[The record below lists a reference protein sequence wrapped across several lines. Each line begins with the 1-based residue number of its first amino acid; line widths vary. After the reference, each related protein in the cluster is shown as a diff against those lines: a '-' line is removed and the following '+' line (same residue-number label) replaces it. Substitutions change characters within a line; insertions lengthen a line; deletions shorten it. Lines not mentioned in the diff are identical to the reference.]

1 MKKSLKTG
9 VRYPTRISAES
20 GSEQSGSDC
29 QRIWYIDVTGEDLVI
44 SIRPSTYHQK
54 KSRGAGRHRT
64 YAKNVQGICHYSDIV
79 YMMQSMRDQDI
90 ASEIGMAIATYRRHK
105 KVMKESAYYHT
116 LDLNRLNDKDYL
128 DQHEGN
134 YSF

>member
-1 MKKSLKTG
+1 MLKMY
-9 VRYPTRISAES
+9 RES
-20 GSEQSGSDC
+20 
-29 QRIWYIDVTGEDLVI
+29 VI
-44 SIRPSTYHQK
+44 ILILFLHE
-54 KSRGAGRHRT
+54 
-64 YAKNVQGICHYSDIV
+64 V
-79 YMMQSMRDQDI
+79 QSMRDQDI